1 LELVLN
7 YDNMYTLLEAQ
18 SLVEKHLQT
27 LQLPDSPREL
37 YEPVRYILSIGGKRI
52 RPALVLM
59 SCDLFSGALESAL
72 NPAVAIEIFH
82 NFTLVHDDIMDR
94 SELRRGHPAVHTRYN
109 ENIAILSGDVMSSLA
124 SRLMNMAPGAV
135 LHEVHDIFTRAAMEV
150 CEGQQMDM
158 NFEDEPTVSEE
169 DYLKMIELKTAVLI
183 AASLKI
189 GAILGGAS
197 VKDAEDLYEF
207 GRNLGIAFQLQDDLL
222 DTYGDPKLIGK
233 KLGTDIV
240 DNKKTFLMVRALDI
254 ADSSQKEELTAWLT
268 RKKFDPEK
276 KIRAV
281 KQIFDQLNIEKIT
294 LEKIKA
300 FYIMAIDNLKNLN
313 RPDERKIELFN
324 FAEFLMNRKN

>member
-1 LELVLN
+1 M
-7 YDNMYTLLEAQ
+7 D
-18 SLVEKHLQT
+18 
-27 LQLPDSPREL
+27 
-37 YEPVRYILSIGGKRI
+37 GKRI

-94 SELRRGHPAVHTRYN
+94 SELRRGLPTVHIKYD
-109 ENIAILSGDVMSSLA
+109 ENIAILSGDVMSILA
-124 SRLMNMAPGAV
+124 SRLINQSPGVV
-135 LHEVHDIFTRAAMEV
+135 LHTVHDIFTKTAIQV

-158 NFEDEPTVSEE
+158 NFEKQLTVPEA

-189 GAILGGAS
+189 GALLGGAS
-197 VKDAEDLYEF
+197 SKDSEDLYKF

-222 DTYGDPKLIGK
+222 DAFGDPTLVGK

-240 DNKKTFLMVRALDI
+240 DNKKTFLTIRALDL
-254 ADSSQKEELTAWLT
+254 ASPGQKAELESWLSKT
-268 RKKFDPEK
+268 DFDPDE

-281 KQIFDQLNIEKIT
+281 MKIYEDLDIEKLT
-294 LEKIKA
+294 QAMVKEYLDT
-300 FYIMAIDNLKNLN
+300 AINNLKHLS
-313 RPDERKIELFN
+313 RPEESKTELYN
-324 FAEFLMNRKN
+324 FAEFLMNRKK